1 MLELSFLN
9 YFIVFFK
16 QDESL
21 RHIERRHLKSHII
34 TDTQRPN
41 PNLVAPTPIGDN
53 SVTVSQPRQE
63 QSILEEVLYR
73 SFNVDGAFGRHVK
86 IFGSD
91 SVIKTVCS
99 KWAES

>member
-9 YFIVFFK
+9 YFIVFLK

-34 TDTQRPN
+34 TDTYRTN
-41 PNLVAPTPIGDN
+41 LNLVNPRPIGDY
-53 SVTVSQPRQE
+53 SVTVSQAHQT
-63 QSILEEVLYR
+63 QSILPEVLYR
-73 SFNVDGAFGRHVK
+73 SFNADGAFGRHVK
-86 IFGSD
+86 ILGSD
-91 SVIKTVCS
+91 FVIKTVCS